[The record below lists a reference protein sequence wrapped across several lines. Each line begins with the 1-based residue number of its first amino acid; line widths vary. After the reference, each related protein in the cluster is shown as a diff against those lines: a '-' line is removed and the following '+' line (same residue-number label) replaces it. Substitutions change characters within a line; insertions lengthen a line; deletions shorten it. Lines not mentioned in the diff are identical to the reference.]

1 MSMKLLIALVQPPKY
16 QAVLLALRNIGLAR
30 LTVCDAVGQ
39 GRQRGQ
45 TATYRGNEYEA
56 ELLRKTYL
64 ALGLL
69 EQDVD
74 RAIEA
79 VLESA
84 RTGASGTIGD
94 GKVFVVPMTE
104 AIDIGTGRRGPPAL

>member
-1 MSMKLLIALVQPPKY
+1 MSLKFLIALVQPPKY
-16 QAVLLALRNIGLAR
+16 QAVLLALQKVGLAR

-56 ELLRKTYL
+56 ELLRKTCL
-64 ALGLL
+64 EVGLL
-69 EQDVD
+69 EEDIE

-79 VLESA
+79 IVDAA

-94 GKVFVVPMTE
+94 GKVFVLPMTE
-104 AIDIGTGRRGPPAL
+104 SIDIATGRRGSAAL

>member
-1 MSMKLLIALVQPPKY
+1 MKFLIALVQPPKY
-16 QAVLLALRNIGLAR
+16 QAVLLALKKIGLAR
-30 LTVCDAVGQ
+30 LTVYDAVGQ

-45 TATYRGNEYEA
+45 TPTYRGNEYEA

-64 ALGLL
+64 QLGMS

-74 RAIEA
+74 RAMDAI
-79 VLESA
+79 VESA

-94 GKVFVVPMTE
+94 GKVFLVPMTE
-104 AIDIGTGRRGPPAL
+104 AIDIGTGRRGPAAL

>member
-1 MSMKLLIALVQPPKY
+1 MKFLIALVQPPKY
-16 QAVLLALRNIGLAR
+16 QAVLLALGKIGLAR

-45 TATYRGNEYEA
+45 TPTYRGNEYEA

-64 ALGLL
+64 ELGLL
-69 EQDVD
+69 EQDIEPAVD
-74 RAIEA
+74 AI
-79 VLESA
+79 LDSA
-84 RTGASGTIGD
+84 RTGAFGTIGD
-94 GKVFVVPMTE
+94 GKVFIVPLDE